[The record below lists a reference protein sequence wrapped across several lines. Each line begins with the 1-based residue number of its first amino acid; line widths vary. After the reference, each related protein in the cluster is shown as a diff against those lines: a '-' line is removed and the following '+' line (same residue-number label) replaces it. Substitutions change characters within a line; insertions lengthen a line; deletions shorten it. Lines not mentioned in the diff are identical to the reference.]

1 MKHFKVK
8 FINNEEMFNYPF
20 DETKIGPKPNIL
32 QILANNG
39 IDDEYLENNDN
50 EVEGGTNEWMDVI
63 SEITG
68 KNPYETDTIT
78 SDDYTKVGQFIDIMS
93 SELCI

>member
-1 MKHFKVK
+1 M
-8 FINNEEMFNYPF
+8 
-20 DETKIGPKPNIL
+20 TKQYVIDVL
-32 QILANNG
+32 LNNG
-39 IDDEYLENNDN
+39 IDANYLSDNDN

-78 SDDYTKVGQFIDIMS
+78 SDDYAKVGQFIDIMS
-93 SELCI
+93 NELGIGFF